1 MEFWLKN
8 YNNTETLQ
16 LPVPPSCFDITQG
29 NLNTTVNIQGTG
41 EINLIGKEK
50 LATITLN
57 SFFPKEEY
65 YFCQYSGFPSPYD
78 CVSRIES
85 WRKSGK
91 PVRLIITSTD
101 INISVS
107 IERFQ
112 YGEKGEGTGD
122 VYFTLELKEYRQIG
136 TQIEAMSTL
145 TNQSQSQNSRA
156 TQRSVPS
163 SYTVKS
169 GDTLWAIAK
178 RFYGDG
184 AKYPTLAAKNNI
196 KNPSLIYAGQ
206 VLKL

>member
-8 YNNTETLQ
+8 YNNTETVQ
-16 LPVPPSCFDITQG
+16 LPVPPSSFDITQG
-29 NLNTTVNIQGTG
+29 NLNTTVNIQDTG

-65 YFCQYSGFPSPYD
+65 YFCQYSGFPPPYD

-101 INISVS
+101 INISAS

-112 YGEKGEGTGD
+112 YGEKGEGSRCHWHR
-122 VYFTLELKEYRQIG
+122 YFIIAYR
-136 TQIEAMSTL
+136 
-145 TNQSQSQNSRA
+145 
-156 TQRSVPS
+156 
-163 SYTVKS
+163 
-169 GDTLWAIAK
+169 
-178 RFYGDG
+178 
-184 AKYPTLAAKNNI
+184 
-196 KNPSLIYAGQ
+196 
-206 VLKL
+206 